1 MSKIVNLNHARKAKK
16 RKDARAKADEN
27 AARFG
32 LSKAQKSAA
41 KRNKTRT
48 ARHLDGHKRSDG

>member
-16 RKDARAKADEN
+16 REDARAKADEN

-32 LSKAQKSAA
+32 LSKAQKTQA
-41 KRNKTRT
+41 KNDKTRT